1 MPQQKRPAQGPK
13 RRPAPAAKVSNMQRR
28 RAVSPKQSRRVQAL
42 FTLLFCIAVFILVCA
57 GCFLLVKTDG
67 TAADSSPAQ
76 NQPESSAAEQNPDAG
91 DGTADGGEEQPAMTE
106 EEQRIADATATAAAN
121 CTKDAP
127 QITDPAQWDERGKA
141 LMEQLAADSFFQS
154 EGFKYDAKSD
164 CPYMIAVNRAAS
176 TVTVLALDDEGNYT
190 RPYMAMVCSGGEDT
204 PLGFFATPA
213 NYDWRTLAGPS
224 YGQYATRIWDA
235 YLFHTVPYY
244 SQHKDDIEYDQFNQL
259 GTQASLG
266 CIRLLVCDVKWI
278 YDNCPIG
285 TRVVIYDNAD
295 DPGPMGKP
303 GTIYTDPA
311 DESKRGW
318 DPTDPDPE
326 NPWDAAFRSGTA
338 IRSED
343 AWNEWNDAQ
352 SDGRW
357 NGSINPTDLQGW
369 STDSSV
375 EGTRG

>member
-1 MPQQKRPAQGPK
+1 
-13 RRPAPAAKVSNMQRR
+13 
-28 RAVSPKQSRRVQAL
+28 
-42 FTLLFCIAVFILVCA
+42 
-57 GCFLLVKTDG
+57 
-67 TAADSSPAQ
+67 
-76 NQPESSAAEQNPDAG
+76 
-91 DGTADGGEEQPAMTE
+91 
-106 EEQRIADATATAAAN
+106 
-121 CTKDAP
+121 
-127 QITDPAQWDERGKA
+127 
-141 LMEQLAADSFFQS
+141 
-154 EGFKYDAKSD
+154 
-164 CPYMIAVNRAAS
+164 MIAVNRAAS
-176 TVTVLALDDEGNYT
+176 AVTVLARDEEENYPK
-190 RPYMAMVCSGGEDT
+190 PYMAMVCSGGADT
-204 PLGFFATPA
+204 PLGFFATPV
-213 NYDWRTLAGPS
+213 NYDWRLLAGPS
-224 YGQYATRIWDA
+224 YGQYATRIWDS

-303 GTIYTDPA
+303 GTIYTDPT

-318 DPTDPDPE
+318 DPTDPDSA

-338 IRSED
+338 IRSEA

-352 SDGRW
+352 NDGRW

>member
-1 MPQQKRPAQGPK
+1 MQKSPLCIFFPLIPFNLQKIRANSSLS
-13 RRPAPAAKVSNMQRR
+13 RLFAPFPTSIPTPSALIV
-28 RAVSPKQSRRVQAL
+28 PFLFFVQ
-42 FTLLFCIAVFILVCA
+42 
-57 GCFLLVKTDG
+57 DY
-67 TAADSSPAQ
+67 
-76 NQPESSAAEQNPDAG
+76 N
-91 DGTADGGEEQPAMTE
+91 
-106 EEQRIADATATAAAN
+106 
-121 CTKDAP
+121 
-127 QITDPAQWDERGKA
+127 
-141 LMEQLAADSFFQS
+141 
-154 EGFKYDAKSD
+154 
-164 CPYMIAVNRAAS
+164 
-176 TVTVLALDDEGNYT
+176 
-190 RPYMAMVCSGGEDT
+190 
-204 PLGFFATPA
+204 
-213 NYDWRTLAGPS
+213 
-224 YGQYATRIWDA
+224 GQYATRIWDS

-303 GTIYTDPA
+303 GTIYTDPT

-318 DPTDPDPE
+318 DPTDPDSA

-338 IRSED
+338 IRSEA

-352 SDGRW
+352 NDGRW

>member
-1 MPQQKRPAQGPK
+1 
-13 RRPAPAAKVSNMQRR
+13 MQRR
-28 RAVSPKQSRRVQAL
+28 RAVSRKQNRRVHAL
-42 FTLLFCIAVFILVCA
+42 ITLIFCIAVFILVCA

-67 TAADSSPAQ
+67 TITNKPNQSQGDSSSTAPDGADSTT
-76 NQPESSAAEQNPDAG
+76 DG
-91 DGTADGGEEQPAMTE
+91 DSQQEQPSMTE
-106 EEQRIADATATAAAN
+106 EEQRIADATATASAN

-127 QITDPAQWDERGKA
+127 QVVDPALWDERGKA
-141 LMEQLAADSFFQS
+141 LMEQLAADEFYQS
-154 EGFKYDAKSD
+154 EGLKYSAKD
-164 CPYMIAVNRAAS
+164 GCPYMIAVNRAAS

-190 RPYMAMVCSGGEDT
+190 KPYMAMVCSGGADT
-204 PLGFFATPA
+204 PLGFFATPV
-213 NYDWRTLAGPS
+213 NYDWRLLAGPS
-224 YGQYATRIWDA
+224 YGQYATRIWDS

-318 DPTDPDPE
+318 DPTDPDSA

-338 IRSED
+338 IRSEA

-352 SDGRW
+352 NDGRW

>member
-1 MPQQKRPAQGPK
+1 MNRKTVENSIEISTN
-13 RRPAPAAKVSNMQRR
+13 KVT
-28 RAVSPKQSRRVQAL
+28 VFFIVFL
-42 FTLLFCIAVFILVCA
+42 FF
-57 GCFLLVKTDG
+57 FLLKYLF
-67 TAADSSPAQ
+67 
-76 NQPESSAAEQNPDAG
+76 
-91 DGTADGGEEQPAMTE
+91 
-106 EEQRIADATATAAAN
+106 AN
-121 CTKDAP
+121 LY
-127 QITDPAQWDERGKA
+127 QI
-141 LMEQLAADSFFQS
+141 L
-154 EGFKYDAKSD
+154 
-164 CPYMIAVNRAAS
+164 
-176 TVTVLALDDEGNYT
+176 
-190 RPYMAMVCSGGEDT
+190 
-204 PLGFFATPA
+204 ATPV
-213 NYDWRTLAGPS
+213 NYDWRLLAGPS
-224 YGQYATRIWDA
+224 YGQYATRIWDS

-303 GTIYTDPA
+303 GTIYTDPT

-318 DPTDPDPE
+318 DPTDPDSA

-338 IRSED
+338 IRSEA

-352 SDGRW
+352 NDGRW

>member
-1 MPQQKRPAQGPK
+1 MANQKNFSATKVIIPCRISFANIWE
-13 RRPAPAAKVSNMQRR
+13 AKSIN
-28 RAVSPKQSRRVQAL
+28 
-42 FTLLFCIAVFILVCA
+42 
-57 GCFLLVKTDG
+57 
-67 TAADSSPAQ
+67 
-76 NQPESSAAEQNPDAG
+76 
-91 DGTADGGEEQPAMTE
+91 GGEEKYSVSCVIPKSDKKT
-106 EEQRIADATATAAAN
+106 IAKIQKAVEAAKEDGKTRKWSGKIPPNLKLPLRDGDIDRPDDENYQDCYFLNATS
-121 CTKDAP
+121 KDAP
-127 QITDPAQWDERGKA
+127 QVVDPALWDERGKA
-141 LMEQLAADSFFQS
+141 LMEQLAADEFYQS
-154 EGFKYDAKSD
+154 EGLKYSAKD
-164 CPYMIAVNRAAS
+164 GCPYMIAVNRAAS

-190 RPYMAMVCSGGEDT
+190 KPYMAMVCSGGADT
-204 PLGFFATPA
+204 PLGFFATPV
-213 NYDWRTLAGPS
+213 NYDWRLLAGPS
-224 YGQYATRIWDA
+224 YGQYATRIWDS

-318 DPTDPDPE
+318 DPTDPDSA

-338 IRSED
+338 IRSEA

-352 SDGRW
+352 NDGRW

>member
-1 MPQQKRPAQGPK
+1 
-13 RRPAPAAKVSNMQRR
+13 
-28 RAVSPKQSRRVQAL
+28 
-42 FTLLFCIAVFILVCA
+42 
-57 GCFLLVKTDG
+57 
-67 TAADSSPAQ
+67 
-76 NQPESSAAEQNPDAG
+76 
-91 DGTADGGEEQPAMTE
+91 
-106 EEQRIADATATAAAN
+106 
-121 CTKDAP
+121 
-127 QITDPAQWDERGKA
+127 
-141 LMEQLAADSFFQS
+141 
-154 EGFKYDAKSD
+154 
-164 CPYMIAVNRAAS
+164 
-176 TVTVLALDDEGNYT
+176 
-190 RPYMAMVCSGGEDT
+190 MVCSGGADT
-204 PLGFFATPA
+204 PLGFFATPV
-213 NYDWRTLAGPS
+213 NYDWRLLAGPS
-224 YGQYATRIWDA
+224 YGQYATRIWDS

-303 GTIYTDPA
+303 GTIYTDPT

-318 DPTDPDPE
+318 DPTDPDSV

-338 IRSED
+338 IRSEA

-352 SDGRW
+352 NDGRW

>member
-1 MPQQKRPAQGPK
+1 MP
-13 RRPAPAAKVSNMQRR
+13 
-28 RAVSPKQSRRVQAL
+28 
-42 FTLLFCIAVFILVCA
+42 
-57 GCFLLVKTDG
+57 D
-67 TAADSSPAQ
+67 
-76 NQPESSAAEQNPDAG
+76 
-91 DGTADGGEEQPAMTE
+91 
-106 EEQRIADATATAAAN
+106 
-121 CTKDAP
+121 
-127 QITDPAQWDERGKA
+127 
-141 LMEQLAADSFFQS
+141 
-154 EGFKYDAKSD
+154 
-164 CPYMIAVNRAAS
+164 
-176 TVTVLALDDEGNYT
+176 
-190 RPYMAMVCSGGEDT
+190 
-204 PLGFFATPA
+204 
-213 NYDWRTLAGPS
+213 
-224 YGQYATRIWDA
+224 
-235 YLFHTVPYY
+235 Y

-318 DPTDPDPE
+318 DPTDPDSA

-338 IRSED
+338 IRSEA

-352 SDGRW
+352 NDGRW

-369 STDSSV
+369 STDSSI